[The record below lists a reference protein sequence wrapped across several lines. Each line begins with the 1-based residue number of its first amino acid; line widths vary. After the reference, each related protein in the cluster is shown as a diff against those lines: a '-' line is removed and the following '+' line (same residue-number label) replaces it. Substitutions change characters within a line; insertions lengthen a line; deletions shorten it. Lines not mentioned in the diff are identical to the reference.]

1 MAEREGVVTGAPNLI
16 LRAEGAGVL
25 VAACWAYGA
34 VGGSWWLFA
43 VLFLTPDLSMLGYL
57 RGARVGALGYNLG
70 HTYLAPLLLLAV
82 GQGTGLATGLATVLG
97 LIWAAHIGFDRMLG
111 YGLKYPWAFKAT
123 HLSGGVT
130 AASPAT
136 PSARA

>member
-16 LRAEGAGVL
+16 RRAEGAGVL

-43 VLFLTPDLSMLGYL
+43 VLFLAPDLSMLGYL
-57 RGARVGALGYNLG
+57 RGARMGAVGYNLG
-70 HTYLAPLLLLAV
+70 HSYLGPLLLLAV
-82 GQGTGLATGLATVLG
+82 GQGAGLATGLG
-97 LIWAAHIGFDRMLG
+97 LIWAGHIGFDRMLG

-123 HLSGGVT
+123 HLSGVVT
-130 AASPAT
+130 AALPAT

>member
-1 MAEREGVVTGAPNLI
+1 MTTQGVVTGAPNLI
-16 LRAEGAGVL
+16 LRAEGLGVL
-25 VAACWAYGA
+25 AAACWAYA
-34 VGGSWWLFA
+34 SLDASWWLFA
-43 VLFLTPDLSMLGYL
+43 VLFLGPDLLMLGY
-57 RGARVGALGYNLG
+57 ARDARTGALVYNLG
-70 HTYLAPLLLLAV
+70 HSYLVPLLLLAL
-82 GQGTGLATGLATVLG
+82 GQGAGWPLGTALG

>member
-1 MAEREGVVTGAPNLI
+1 MTERQGTVTDAPNLI

-43 VLFLTPDLSMLGYL
+43 VLFLVPDLSMLGYV
-57 RGARVGALGYNLG
+57 RGPRAGALVYNLG

-82 GQGTGLATGLATVLG
+82 GQGAGLATALG
-97 LIWAAHIGFDRMLG
+97 LIWGAHIGFDRMLG